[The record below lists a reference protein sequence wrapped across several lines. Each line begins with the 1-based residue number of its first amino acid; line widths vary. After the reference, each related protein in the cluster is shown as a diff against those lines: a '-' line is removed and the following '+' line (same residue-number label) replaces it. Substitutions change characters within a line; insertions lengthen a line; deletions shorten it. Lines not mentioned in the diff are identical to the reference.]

1 MLEIGLFLIVIAV
14 LVLPITVHLV
24 ERNLEIFLFTMG
36 LLAMSIS
43 HFFGPSPLWSFH
55 IIEQALV
62 EPIIITLAV
71 LVVGLIVHFYS
82 SQITHF
88 IVKYEAKLGAKL
100 FVFLIVVLLGIF
112 SSLITAIMAAILLV
126 EVVSVLKYNRDF
138 EVKLIVLGCFS
149 IGLGAAL
156 TPVGEPLST
165 IVVAKLRGAPYNA
178 DFFFLLKAIGIYVIP
193 AIVAIGAFAFFL
205 KPVKGHG
212 LHDKDD
218 GKEKI
223 NEVFYRSIK
232 VYVFIMALIFLGT
245 GFKPIVDMYIVKMSD
260 MLIYWVNTIS
270 AIVDNATLTAAEIS
284 PQMKMHQIVSALMGL
299 LIAGGML
306 IPGNIPN
313 IIAAGR
319 LKITSK
325 EWAKF
330 ALPFGFVLMII
341 YFFVLFFI

>member
-1 MLEIGLFLIVIAV
+1 MLEIGLLLIVIAV
-14 LVLPITVHLV
+14 LVLPITVHFV
-24 ERNLEIFLFTMG
+24 ERNLEIFLFAMG
-36 LLAMSIS
+36 LFAMSIS
-43 HFFGPSPLWSFH
+43 HFFGPNPLWSFRV
-55 IIEQALV
+55 IKQAFI
-62 EPIIITLAV
+62 EPIIITIAV
-71 LVVGLIVHFYS
+71 LVVGLIVHYFS
-82 SQITHF
+82 KQITNF
-88 IVKYEAKLGAKL
+88 IIKYEAKLGAKL
-100 FVFLIVVLLGIF
+100 FAFLIVVLLGIF
-112 SSLITAIMAAILLV
+112 SSIITAIMAAILLV

-165 IVVAKLRGAPYNA
+165 IVVAELRGIPYNA
-178 DFFFLLKAIGIYVIP
+178 NFFFLFRAIGVYVMP
-193 AIVAIGAFAFFL
+193 AVVAVGAFVFFL
-205 KPVKGHG
+205 KPVKGIG
-212 LHDKDD
+212 LNDIEA

-223 NEVFYRSIK
+223 SEVFFRSIK

-245 GFKPIVDMYIVKMSD
+245 GFKPIIDMYVVKMSD
-260 MLIYWVNTIS
+260 MLIYWVNSLS
-270 AIVDNATLTAAEIS
+270 AVVDNATLAAAEIS

-325 EWAKF
+325 EWARF
-330 ALPFGFVLMII
+330 GLPFGFAIMVICFTFL
-341 YFFVLFFI
+341 FVF